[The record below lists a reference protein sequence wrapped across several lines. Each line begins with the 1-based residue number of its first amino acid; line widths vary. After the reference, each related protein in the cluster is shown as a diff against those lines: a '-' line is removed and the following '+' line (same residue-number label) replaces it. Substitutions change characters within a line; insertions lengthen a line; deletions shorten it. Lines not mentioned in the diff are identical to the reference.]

1 MTVRRI
7 GIPAVPPGLEPE
19 MHQFFT
25 AMRLELLRLDRAV
38 QAGEAAISNAL
49 IHGAES
55 VHDIGN
61 IPAGSVLTPN
71 PANGFLQRCTNVG
84 AFTITIP
91 PVDCFIYLSVVE
103 GVGAGAITD
112 NDYDTETGAWASHG
126 NGSQYFAKIVRIL
139 DATQIEWTRVK

>member
-1 MTVRRI
+1 MTIRRI

-19 MHQFFT
+19 LHQFFT
-25 AMRLELLRLDRAV
+25 AMRQELLRLDAAV
-38 QAGEAAISNAL
+38 QVSNAEVANAL

-71 PANGFLQRCTNVG
+71 PNRGFLQRCTNVG
-84 AFTITIP
+84 AFTLTIP
-91 PVDCFIYLSVVE
+91 PVDCFIYLSVIE
-103 GVGAGAITD
+103 GVGAGAID
-112 NDYDTETGAWASHG
+112 DAAYDQETGAWVSHG
-126 NGSQYFAKIVRIL
+126 TGSQYFARIVRIL